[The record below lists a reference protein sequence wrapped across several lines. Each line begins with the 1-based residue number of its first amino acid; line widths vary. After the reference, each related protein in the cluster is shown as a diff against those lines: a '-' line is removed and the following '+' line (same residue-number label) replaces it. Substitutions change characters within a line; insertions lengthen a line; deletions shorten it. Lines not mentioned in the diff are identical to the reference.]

1 VHIAV
6 PDAGEKALVGSRR
19 EGQDAGRDCA
29 TRVAGIVVGCTE
41 PWEAPPESEE
51 RVQGRQVGTWR
62 NFAAA
67 AVVVV
72 VAAVAVRLGDTPWGW
87 HTATS
92 ELGER
97 QDVTVR
103 DTCIKQ
109 DITNLCGE
117 KETTLYPDPEPLKLK
132 SATLHPKP

>member
-6 PDAGEKALVGSRR
+6 PDAREKALVGSRR
-19 EGQDAGRDCA
+19 ECQDVGRDCA

-41 PWEAPPESEE
+41 PWEAPPVSEE

-62 NFAAA
+62 NF
-67 AVVVV
+67 VV
-72 VAAVAVRLGDTPWGW
+72 VAAAAADVRLGGTSWGW

-92 ELGER
+92 ELGKR

-103 DTCIKQ
+103 DACIKQ
-109 DITNLCGE
+109 DM
-117 KETTLYPDPEPLKLK
+117 
-132 SATLHPKP
+132 